1 MSGEI
6 SREEAMKIMN
16 RSSFDSAKIIEDKE
30 YIIKKLGLSE
40 EEFRKIWNSPNKSFQ
55 DYPSNYPMIKRF
67 VKLVIPVVGLVLPQ
81 KPKIFFEMEIR
92 S

>member
-1 MSGEI
+1 
-6 SREEAMKIMN
+6 
-16 RSSFDSAKIIEDKE
+16 
-30 YIIKKLGLSE
+30 
-40 EEFRKIWNSPNKSFQ
+40 
-55 DYPSNYPMIKRF
+55 MIKRF